1 MFNKK
6 TKRTDDLQYLRLDFL
21 DQRFKKPLEIFKH
34 ITSLIGSH
42 LDKAQS
48 DVCILDVEGGWSPV
62 IDPSALNSG
71 NTRSQDLPSA
81 YHPNGAIYVRNIKD
95 LMDPRLK
102 TLYQGARPY
111 IMDKISSI
119 DVDTKT
125 DFIFAEAILS
135 SGSYR

>member
-1 MFNKK
+1 MNNHYGK
-6 TKRTDDLQYLRLDFL
+6 TPPDDILRPSQKVKHGDFL
-21 DQRFKKPLEIFKH
+21 FPAHSLFKSTL
-34 ITSLIGSH
+34 
-42 LDKAQS
+42 Q
-48 DVCILDVEGGWSPV
+48 SPV

-71 NTRSQDLPSA
+71 NTRCQDLPSA
-81 YHPNGAIYVRNIKD
+81 YHPNGSIYVRNIKD

-111 IMDKISSI
+111 IMDKILSI

-135 SGSYR
+135 SGSHQ